1 MSDKKLKD
9 QVEVLC
15 GKVMTIEG
23 KVEGLT
29 RIVKLLQSYN
39 EQHNELNINNNSS
52 IGLIKRIVCF
62 FVNL

>member
-52 IGLIKRIVCF
+52 IGLIKRIVWF